1 MLNNPRPT
9 PHARSCTVAL
19 KAMLLYLLESEEN
32 LDLRLRGLT
41 DQSAVLY
48 EDWYS
53 TAESFRFLGG
63 SYCAT
68 QFVYPL

>member
-1 MLNNPRPT
+1 MLDNPRPT

-19 KAMLLYLLESEEN
+19 KAMLLYLLEFEEN

-48 EDWYS
+48 ED
-53 TAESFRFLGG
+53 
-63 SYCAT
+63 
-68 QFVYPL
+68 

>member
-1 MLNNPRPT
+1 MLDTPRPT

-19 KAMLLYLLESEEN
+19 KAMLLYLLEFEEN

-48 EDWYS
+48 ED
-53 TAESFRFLGG
+53 
-63 SYCAT
+63 
-68 QFVYPL
+68 

>member
-48 EDWYS
+48 ED
-53 TAESFRFLGG
+53 
-63 SYCAT
+63 
-68 QFVYPL
+68 